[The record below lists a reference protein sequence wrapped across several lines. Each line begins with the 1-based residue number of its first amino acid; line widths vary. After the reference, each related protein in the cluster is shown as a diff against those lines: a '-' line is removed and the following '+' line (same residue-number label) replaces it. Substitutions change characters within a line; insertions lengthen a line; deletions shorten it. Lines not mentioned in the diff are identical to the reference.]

1 MNESAGV
8 WNFVR
13 GLERFSLCD
22 WPGRTCAVVFL
33 GGCNLRCPT
42 CHNAE
47 LAWDMHSLPV
57 VPASILKVQLA
68 ERSRWLDGVTVT
80 GGEPTTV
87 PGLTELLH
95 ELGKLHL
102 PVKLDT
108 NGMRPQVVA
117 DLLRHGLVD
126 TFAVDIKGPY
136 ELYPRLTGGAVT
148 EAQAAA
154 NLGAILDL
162 ARANPTRF
170 YFRTTT
176 VPALTDDDV
185 DTARGY
191 LPRGFSLTLQDYV
204 PPRRIAHALAD
215 HEERRP
221 VGDLVH

>member
-1 MNESAGV
+1 MDQPAGV

-57 VPASILKVQLA
+57 IPQHRLKVQLA

-80 GGEPTTV
+80 GGEPTIA
-87 PGLTELLH
+87 PGLTELL
-95 ELGKLHL
+95 ELLARLDL
-102 PVKLDT
+102 PVKLDS
-108 NGMRPQVVA
+108 NGMRPAVVRE
-117 DLLRHGLVD
+117 LLHSGLVD
-126 TFAVDIKGPY
+126 TFAVDIKGPF
-136 ELYPRLTGGAVT
+136 ELYPQLTGGAVSA
-148 EAQAAA
+148 AQAAE
-154 NLGAILDL
+154 NLGAILDM
-162 ARANPTRF
+162 ARANPRRF

-176 VPALTDDDV
+176 VPALTEDDV
-185 DTARGY
+185 DTARSY

-204 PPRRIAHALAD
+204 PPRRIVHALSD